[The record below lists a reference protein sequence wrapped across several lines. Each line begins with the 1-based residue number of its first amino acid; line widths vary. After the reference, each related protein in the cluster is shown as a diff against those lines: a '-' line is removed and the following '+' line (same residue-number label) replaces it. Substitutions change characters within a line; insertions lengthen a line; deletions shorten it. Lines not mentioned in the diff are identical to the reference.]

1 MELLCSVRSDQGLKS
16 FGDSTLHSSLV
27 TSQSCGDREGDG
39 SIRWGRWI
47 SLSLAARCAGTAVDL
62 LLEKRIDANGQDG
75 SGWTPLY
82 VAVLQ
87 RFDTVKPLMERH
99 RHLNFKNFRRK
110 NSVDGSFEEM
120 VRGYR
125 GSSTEGED
133 Q

>member
-16 FGDSTLHSSLV
+16 FGDSTLHGSLV

-62 LLEKRIDANGQDG
+62 LLEKRVDANGQDG
-75 SGWTPLY
+75 SGWTSLY

-87 RFDTVKPLMERH
+87 RFRYRQAADGATPSSQLEK
-99 RHLNFKNFRRK
+99 FQTKKQRRWK
-110 NSVDGSFEEM
+110 LRRDGSRISWL
-120 VRGYR
+120 VY
-125 GSSTEGED
+125 
-133 Q
+133 